1 MENLKFAVIDLE
13 TTGHSPEKGDRII
26 QIAIMF
32 VENGVLTHE
41 YVRFVNPNQKIP
53 IFIQE
58 LTDISNTEVDN
69 APYFEDIAQEVSDL
83 LAGWIFVAHNTNFD
97 LPFLQKEF
105 ERCGASRWQGKQVD
119 TVEFS
124 KIIFPSALSYRLKD
138 LTEELGIELS
148 AAHRADDDARATA
161 HLLLTC
167 IEKVNKLPEQTL
179 TLLHKRSFSLKTDL
193 SMIFYLGL
201 QNARRSSTKNQLLQ
215 FRGIPFQQAVR
226 IQEDK
231 SRTLNFPTSI
241 VEKDQLLSAAYS
253 AYESRAAQLAFMD
266 TTWNTLQAGGEAM
279 VEVPTGIGKT
289 MSYLLPA
296 AVHAVQTS
304 RAVLVST
311 YTNHL
316 ADKIISEEI
325 DIVSKALSTEISAVV
340 LKGRAHYV
348 SLSKFAE
355 MLLSG
360 EAGYDNLFTEMQV
373 LVWLTETTTGDMNE
387 LNLSGGGMFY
397 IDRIRKR
404 AGKLADDEREADY
417 HQTALDNCH
426 NADLVITN
434 HALLLSDGTSKAQ
447 IIEDVNGI
455 IIDEAH
461 QFIHAAYKTNEIV
474 FSFTNWKYVMG
485 QISSVAEDQI
495 SHRLEKILLR
505 KKLYRS
511 RVHSNLIRSFNEF
524 SDAFDIAVTALVG
537 PESIRKAHLKGS
549 RMHIPLEDIPVDA
562 TVFKQ
567 VFQTMGKYIEQASRY
582 AAPIDAE
589 VESLSPK
596 EQAILAEWHY
606 WVDELR
612 VKRGEWVELF
622 LDEGTE
628 GTIWLEQDKRSI
640 PGSLTVIKSPIDSAQ
655 VIRNSLNS
663 FFEKQKGVIWT
674 SGTLSVKSDERFVA
688 RQLGVDSS
696 VPVNKLLAPEHFY
709 KGAQIFLI
717 NDMPDIQQVS
727 QQDYIEEVAE
737 AIVQTVM
744 VTEGRLFVLFTSQ
757 DMLNKTHELI
767 SDSGLLED
775 YALIA
780 QGVSSGS
787 RYRLLK
793 SFQQYEKAV
802 LFGTNSFWEGVD
814 VPGNALSA
822 IIVVRL
828 PFSSPSEPVFKA
840 KTARLNQNGENA
852 FTGYALPEAI
862 LRLRQGFGRLV
873 RSSTDTGFFIILDR
887 RIETKS
893 YGKKFLEALPGVPVK
908 KVSLERMVHE
918 LNNCYNK

>member
-32 VENGVLTHE
+32 IENGILSHE

-58 LTDISNTEVDN
+58 LTDISNTEVDS

-83 LAGWIFVAHNTNFD
+83 LTGWVFVAHNTNFD

-105 ERCGASRWQGKQVD
+105 ERCGVPLWQGKQVD

-124 KIIFPSALSYRLKD
+124 KIMFPSALSYRLKD
-138 LTEELGIELS
+138 ITEELGIDLS
-148 AAHRADDDARATA
+148 SAHRADDDARATA
-161 HLLLTC
+161 KLLLMC
-167 IEKVNKLPEQTL
+167 IAKVKELPEKTL
-179 TLLHKRSFSLKTDL
+179 MLLHKRSFSLKSNL
-193 SMIFYLGL
+193 AMIFYLSL
-201 QNARRSSTKNQLLQ
+201 KEAKQRSKRNTLPH
-215 FRGIPFQQAVR
+215 FRGIPFRQAETIQQ
-226 IQEDK
+226 EK
-231 SRTLNFPTSI
+231 SRKLLFPTSI
-241 VEKDQLLSAAYS
+241 EEKDQLLSDAYS
-253 AYESRAAQLAFMD
+253 SYESRDAQLEFMD
-266 TTWNTLQAGGEAM
+266 TTWNALQSGGEAM

-304 RAVLVST
+304 KPVLIST

-316 ADKIISEEI
+316 ADKIIAEEI
-325 DIVSKALSTEISAVV
+325 AIVSKVLSTPIHALV
-340 LKGRAHYV
+340 LKGRSHYI

-360 EAGYDNLFTEMQV
+360 EAGYDNVFTEMQL
-373 LVWLTETTTGDMNE
+373 LVWLTETQTGDMNE
-387 LNLSGGGMFY
+387 LNLSGGGILY

-404 AGKLADDEREADY
+404 AGKLAHDELGVDY
-417 HQTALDNCH
+417 HQTALDNCQK
-426 NADLVITN
+426 ADLVITN
-434 HALLLSDGTSKAQ
+434 HALLLSDGSSKDQ
-447 IIEDVNGI
+447 IIEDVDGVV
-455 IIDEAH
+455 IDEAH
-461 QFIHAAYKTNEIV
+461 QFIHAAYKTNEVV

-485 QISSVAEDQI
+485 QIGSTAEDQI
-495 SHRLEKILLR
+495 SHRLEDI
-505 KKLYRS
+505 
-511 RVHSNLIRSFNEF
+511 LIRKRLYSSRLHTQLSKAFDAF
-524 SDAFDIAVTALVG
+524 SDAFYNAVGSLVG
-537 PESIRKAHLKGS
+537 PESIRRGHLKGN
-549 RMHIPLEDIPVDA
+549 RLHISLEDIPIERDA
-562 TVFKQ
+562 LHAVFK
-567 VFQTMGKYIEQASRY
+567 TMNDFMNQADVY
-582 AAPIDAE
+582 VKPLHAE
-589 VESLSPK
+589 VDSLSPK
-596 EQAILAEWHY
+596 EYAVLSEWHY
-606 WVDELR
+606 WMNELR
-612 VKRGEWVELF
+612 VKMGEWVELF
-622 LDEGTE
+622 LEEGTE
-628 GTIWLEQDKRSI
+628 GTIWMEQDKRSI
-640 PGSLTVIKSPIDSAQ
+640 PGSLTVIKSPIDSAD
-655 VIRNSLNS
+655 VIRNSLKN
-663 FFEKQKGVIWT
+663 FIEEKKGIIWT
-674 SGTLSVKSDERFVA
+674 SGTLSVKSDDRFVA
-688 RQLGVDSS
+688 KQLGVDPS
-696 VPVNKLLAPEHFY
+696 VPVKKLLAPEHFY

-727 QQDYIEEVAE
+727 QQDYVEEVAE

-767 SDSGLLED
+767 ADSGLLED

-780 QGVSSGS
+780 QGISSGS

-793 SFQQYEKAV
+793 SFRQYEKAV

-840 KTARLNQNGENA
+840 KTARLNQDGGNA

-893 YGKKFLEALPGVPVK
+893 YGKKFLEALPHVPVK
-908 KVSLERMVHE
+908 KVSLARMVHE
-918 LNNCYNK
+918 LNSCYNK